1 MKKNVSVNVDVSSAT
16 AAAVVTVNVAS
27 VSAVVNVVDSYAGVP
42 WFRRGNR
49 KKIVQVV
56 YFNK

>member
-27 VSAVVNVVDSYAGVP
+27 VSAVVSVVDHMRGCPGFDVVIE
-42 WFRRGNR
+42 RR
-49 KKIVQVV
+49 
-56 YFNK
+56 